1 MRTKTLYTTVDDVDV
16 DYDIKF
22 KDLLELIENCD
33 KEELDQIRDLVG
45 DPSPDV
51 GLKSNLKRMRG
62 KTLYT
67 TLDVDVEYDITF
79 NDLLELIDTC
89 DKYELDE
96 IRNLIGHT
104 GIIDVDNLYDEMKL
118 KVLKV
123 AFDKFNLDELK
134 SKLDITDNKIKKA
147 DL

>member
-33 KEELDQIRDLVG
+33 IEELDQIRDLVG
-45 DPSPDV
+45 EPSIDA
-51 GLKSNLKRMRG
+51 GLNKSNLKRMRG

-67 TLDVDVEYDITF
+67 KVDIDTEYEMTF

-96 IRNLIGHT
+96 IRNLIGYT
-104 GIIDVDNLYDEMKL
+104 DIINVDNLYDEMKL

-134 SKLDITDNKIKKA
+134 SKLDITDN
-147 DL
+147 DY

>member
-33 KEELDQIRDLVG
+33 IEELDQIRDLVG
-45 DPSPDV
+45 EPSIDA
-51 GLKSNLKRMRG
+51 GLNKSNLKRMRG

-67 TLDVDVEYDITF
+67 KVDIDTEYEMTF

-96 IRNLIGHT
+96 IRNLIGYT
-104 GIIDVDNLYDEMKL
+104 DIINVDNLYDEMKL

-123 AFDKFNLDELK
+123 AFDKFNLDKLK
-134 SKLDITDNKIKKA
+134 SKLDITDN
-147 DL
+147 DY